1 MSMNQPRKTVRLTL
15 TEGLN
20 SEQRQTN
27 RRRTISSIVR
37 EAENL
42 GSVYEAE
49 YFISSLLGQLWG
61 RRGIAPPLEGFDQ
74 DLILG
79 AALAQDLA
87 EHGGRG
93 GRLVLHAI
101 GRLARGGLG
110 ALGAELARQVD
121 EELPVWGNDIGRSKA
136 TSAVCASVAGDGVAI
151 LLEVAGAGMVDHSV
165 AIFIDDRRGGIAKHL
180 GLVRGKGQRPR
191 DAESELGGEPI
202 DVRNAGRRVLTA
214 ISVTDNQPDAPV
226 GETFAQLRTIAIA
239 RAASAL
245 PTQPPL
251 AWAN

>member
-1 MSMNQPRKTVRLTL
+1 MDTSRKTVRLAV
-15 TEGLN
+15 TEGLD
-20 SEQRQTN
+20 SELRQTN

-37 EAENL
+37 DAENL

-49 YFISSLLGQLWG
+49 YFVSSLLGQLWE
-61 RRGIAPPLEGFDQ
+61 RRGTAPPLEGFDQ

-87 EHGGRG
+87 EHRGRG

-101 GRLARGGLG
+101 GRLAVDGLG
-110 ALGAELARQVD
+110 ALGAELARLVD
-121 EELPVWGNDIGRSKA
+121 EELPVWANDIGRSKV
-136 TSAVCASVAGDGVAI
+136 TSALCASVPGDGVAI
-151 LLEVAGAGMVDHSV
+151 LLEVAGVGMVDHGV
-165 AIFIDDRRGGIAKHL
+165 AIFIDERQAGIAKHL
-180 GLVRGKGQRPR
+180 GLVLGKDQTPP
-191 DAESELGGEPI
+191 DFENELGGVPI
-202 DVRNAGRRVLTA
+202 DIRDAAQRVLDA
-214 ISVTDNQPDAPV
+214 ISVTDSQPDAPV

-245 PTQPPL
+245 PRQPPL

>member
-1 MSMNQPRKTVRLTL
+1 M
-15 TEGLN
+15 
-20 SEQRQTN
+20 
-27 RRRTISSIVR
+27 ISSIAR

-49 YFISSLLGQLWG
+49 YFISSLLGQLWEH
-61 RRGIAPPLEGFDQ
+61 RGIAPPLEGFDQ

-79 AALAQDLA
+79 AALARDLA

-110 ALGAELARQVD
+110 ALGAELAGQVHD
-121 EELPVWGNDIGRSKA
+121 ELPAWGNDIGRSKA
-136 TSAVCASVAGDGVAI
+136 TSAVCASVAGDGAAI
-151 LLEVAGAGMVDHSV
+151 LLEVAGAGMVDHGV
-165 AIFIDDRRGGIAKHL
+165 AIFIDERRGGIAKHL
-180 GLVRGKGQRPR
+180 GLVYGKGQRPQ
-191 DAESELGGEPI
+191 DPESELGGEAI
-202 DVRNAGRRVLTA
+202 DVRNACRQVLAA

-245 PTQPPL
+245 PAQPPP